1 MSIDITEVKERLEW
15 LGYVVSESDEVALQF
30 CIDRTEEHIKNVC
43 NLDEL
48 PDELKY
54 KAVDMVCGVFLG
66 NLSELNRLE
75 GYAAEDNRLIKSI
88 TEGDTTVTYQD
99 SEDRSAC
106 IKALINGLKGDES
119 ELYSF
124 RRLRW

>member
-99 SEDRSAC
+99 SEDRSAG

>member
-99 SEDRSAC
+99 SEDRSAG
-106 IKALINGLKGDES
+106 IKALISGLKGDES